1 MPEQRPDTQVAER
14 ELATDAATEDLPV
27 DAGVGVPVAAVEAG
41 DEGVVKKKLGFGA
54 YLAMGWLGLLVGACA
69 LVEFLPIPAKDERV
83 KGLSFL
89 GPTTVRILPEGVPFF
104 FHTVPFPRENNW
116 LGGDAVGFDM
126 MSLLIYGA
134 RNSLFIAFGSVAMGI
149 IIGGFLG
156 LIAGYYRGRL
166 ETVVMAAMDVL
177 LSVPALILALSLTI
191 FLEERVQDV
200 LKSKETSQRATLTL
214 ALGLIA
220 IPTLAR
226 ITRANTLVWSQR
238 EFVTAARAQGA
249 KNFRIMFREVLPNV
263 VPAMA
268 AIALLAVAVVVVAE
282 ASLSILGAGMDPDNP
297 TWGNI
302 INTGFRHFTS
312 GKAPYIV
319 FEPSVMIFLTV
330 LSLNYLGD
338 AIRQKFDVREAGV

>member
-1 MPEQRPDTQVAER
+1 MPEQRPDTTVAER
-14 ELATDAATEDLPV
+14 ELTREFVEDSGLGANALEVRLAAT
-27 DAGVGVPVAAVEAG
+27 EAG
-41 DEGVVKKKLGFGA
+41 DEGIVKKKLGFGA
-54 YLAMGWLGLLVGACA
+54 WLSMGWLGLLLAACV
-69 LVEFLPIPAKDERV
+69 LVDYLPIPDKGERV
-83 KGLSFL
+83 PGLSFL
-89 GPTTVRILPEGVPFF
+89 GPTTIRILPEGVPFF
-104 FHTVPFPRENNW
+104 FHTIPFPTEDHW

-134 RNSLFIAFGSVAMGI
+134 RNSLFIAFGSVTIGI
-149 IIGGFLG
+149 LVGGFLG
-156 LIAGYYRGRL
+156 LIAGYRRGRF
-166 ETVVMAAMDVL
+166 ETVIMTGMDVL

-200 LKSKETSQRATLTL
+200 LGSKETSQRATLTL

-319 FEPSVMIFLTV
+319 FEPAVMIFFTV
-330 LSLNYLGD
+330 LALNYLGD
-338 AIRQKFDVREAGV
+338 AIRQKFDVREGGV